1 MYNIIEVSTSRHGRS
16 ADETPTTPLRL
27 VTSGQ
32 PGGTEYL
39 VGSWPGQ
46 LRVTRYPAAGR
57 ENAPRAVFVHGGSHT
72 GVCWSSTPDRRAGWA
87 RQFVARGYDVHVV
100 DYIDIGRPY
109 PVLERTAGEV
119 LDALAALLHR
129 IGPATVVGHSLGG
142 GLAIKAT
149 ERVPELVEAAVLLAP
164 ASVETR
170 NPGVLPARPGEV
182 AVLPREVAVEYLA
195 NAPKFPQPD
204 IEAWLATLVPYS
216 PHLRNAGSGAT
227 PELKVDP
234 ARAAVWRTV
243 PALLLLAEEDRT
255 VAPETAAR
263 TARAMGVVPSLLG
276 ADWNLP
282 GHGHMFIVERDSDVI
297 ADRVL
302 GWLARTRQARR

>member
-1 MYNIIEVSTSRHGRS
+1 M
-16 ADETPTTPLRL
+16 
-27 VTSGQ
+27 TSGQ
-32 PGGTEYL
+32 PGAAEYL

-46 LRVTRYPAAGR
+46 LRVTRYPAADR
-57 ENAPRAVFVHGGSHT
+57 EDAPRVAFVHGGSHT
-72 GVCWSSTPDRRAGWA
+72 GTCWSSTPDRRPGWA
-87 RQFVARGYDVHVV
+87 AQFSASGYDVHVV

-119 LDALAALLHR
+119 LDGLAALLR
-129 IGPATVVGHSLGG
+129 QIGPATLVGHSLGG
-142 GLAIKAT
+142 GLAIKVA

-164 ASVETR
+164 ASVEIR
-170 NPGVLPARPGEV
+170 NPGVLPARPGEA

-195 NAPKFPQPD
+195 NAPKFPKAD
-204 IEAWLATLVPYS
+204 IEAWLAALVPYS

-234 ARAAVWRTV
+234 DRTTVWRTV

-263 TARAMGVVPSLLG
+263 TARAMGVPPTLLG
-276 ADWNLP
+276 ADWDLP
-282 GHGHMFIVERDSDVI
+282 GHGHMFIVEHDSDVI
-297 ADRVL
+297 AGRVL
-302 GWLARTRQARR
+302 DWLAHARQARRRPEPGGTPQARPGHRTGTPDRPAAD